1 MTSKMAISPQ
11 PHAKANKLSNTTS
24 LLHPFIVVSQQQ
36 IPTCIHHYNVRRKIS
51 VAEAYGK

>member
-1 MTSKMAISPQ
+1 MVISPQ
-11 PHAKANKLSNTTS
+11 PHAKANKLSNITS

-36 IPTCIHHYNVRRKIS
+36 IPTYIHHHNVRRKIS